1 MKIISKIGFTVLAVV
16 CATVTMAQTVPTYT
30 TKNASGT
37 TTCEV
42 HFPANPQQQ
51 VRIVGAIATSD
62 KAASVL
68 SWRTGSTPY
77 TISATNAAG
86 TTITVS
92 YTNGLAANDV
102 LVIQKAN
109 GTCISG
115 TISSFANSTN
125 ITLAATTGA
134 QTLPGDEVYKMSAAT
149 TIKVGATTVTYQ
161 GEAIYVGTRGRP
173 VRVVLDG
180 TSACSLDSITAR
192 YE

>member
-115 TISSFANSTN
+115 TIRSFATSTN
-125 ITLAATTGA
+125 ITL
-134 QTLPGDEVYKMSAAT
+134 AAT